1 MAGGEGTRLRPLTS
15 NQPKPMVPICT
26 KPCMEYIVELLQ
38 RHGIQETIVTL
49 AFLPKTIRDYFG
61 DGSALGLKMQYS
73 VEQAPAGTAGSVK
86 LAEANLRD
94 ETFLVISGD
103 ALTDFDL
110 TAIVEFHRA
119 RGALATIALKR
130 VENPLEFGVVV
141 VDEEGRIQ
149 RFLEKPTWG
158 EVFSD
163 TVNTG
168 IYVLE
173 PEVFE
178 YMPADSPYDF
188 SQDLFPKL
196 FEMGAPL
203 YGYVAE
209 GYWQDIGSLGQ
220 FLAANRDVLD
230 GKLQATLPGIRLD
243 NNIYIGE
250 TLSLDSL
257 DNVTGPAM
265 IGKYAKIDAE
275 ARIMPYSVLGSNVVV
290 KGHAE
295 TGNCVIDA
303 NTYIGNNAKVR
314 GAILGKNCDVKA
326 GANLSEGVAVGDE
339 CVIGEQAYIAPDVK
353 IYPFKTVDSGA
364 QIQSS
369 IIWESRGTSQLFGK
383 DGIAGLINIDITPE
397 LALKFAMAYGT
408 VLAKGAKVT
417 TSRDAHPASRVIKR
431 AIISGLNATGVVV
444 RDLRVA
450 SAAINRFEI
459 KNGSAE
465 GGIHVRISNWDAEMI
480 QIQVFEPPGV
490 AIGEKR
496 QKDIEKYYGR
506 QDFRRAFYSE
516 FGEIQFPDRAMET
529 YVRGLTENWD
539 VERIRKRA
547 FRIVIDY
554 SNSPASLV
562 LPNLL
567 GRLNAE
573 VLSLHAFAD
582 ETRTSMGA
590 TELGANIAGVQ
601 RLVKVMGGDLGLVID
616 PSGERLYL
624 VDELG
629 QEVALE
635 KALLL
640 FVKLVAE
647 QARKGDKIVLPL
659 TVTSQADKLTR
670 EYGVEVVRTKV
681 SLPALMEASTAPG
694 VVFAGSL
701 GGGYIFPQFL
711 PAYDAVMSLGKLLE
725 LLAPHPQTLSQKV
738 EEIPTSTLVHR
749 TVGCPWSL
757 KGTVMRTVTED
768 VQRARDGKVS
778 LLDGIMV
785 VSRDSWVQILPDA
798 DEPVFHVYAEGA
810 SSERSEELAEQF
822 VGRVRGVVEAHQ
834 G

>member
-1 MAGGEGTRLRPLTS
+1 MLVRQIPNTLTVFRLLSLPVFVWLYGREVPGAAWPAAVLLFFAALSDVADGFIARRYHLESDFGRILDPFVDRALYVTLLLTLLYYGTLPLWAVLPVVIRDAILVRRGRRAPSPARRATAHHAARQARQPRARLRHPVLHHRRALGGLARVRRRSAALPMVRRLVRRARRARAAAETTAGVGVVWSRRARRVWTQRRPRGVGNGGREESGTAAAGPAFGTIAGERCSWETTSPCHESDGEPVRAVVMAGGEGTRLRPLTS
-15 NQPKPMVPICT
+15 NQPKPMVPVCT

-38 RHGIQETIVTL
+38 RHGIEETVVTL
-49 AFLPKTIRDYFG
+49 AFLPKSMRDYFG

-86 LAEANLRD
+86 LAESNLRD

-158 EVFSD
+158 QVFSD

-173 PEVFE
+173 PEVFDH
-178 YMPADSPYDF
+178 MPADCPYDF

-230 GKLQATLPGIRLD
+230 GKVQVTLPGIRLD
-243 NNIYIGE
+243 NNVYIGE

-265 IGKYAKIDAE
+265 IGNYAKIDAE
-275 ARIMPYSVLGSNVVV
+275 ARIGPYSVLGSNVVV

-303 NTYIGNNAKVR
+303 NTYIGSSAKVR

-326 GANLSEGVAVGDE
+326 GASLSEGVAVGDE

-383 DGIAGLINIDITPE
+383 DGIAGLINVDITPE

-417 TSRDAHPASRVIKR
+417 TQPRRSPCLASHQASHHQWAQRDRRRGARPTCRLGGHQS
-431 AIISGLNATGVVV
+431 L
-444 RDLRVA
+444 RDQ
-450 SAAINRFEI
+450 E
-459 KNGSAE
+459 
-465 GGIHVRISNWDAEMI
+465 
-480 QIQVFEPPGV
+480 
-490 AIGEKR
+490 R
-496 QKDIEKYYGR
+496 QR
-506 QDFRRAFYSE
+506 RRA
-516 FGEIQFPDRAMET
+516 
-529 YVRGLTENWD
+529 
-539 VERIRKRA
+539 
-547 FRIVIDY
+547 
-554 SNSPASLV
+554 
-562 LPNLL
+562 
-567 GRLNAE
+567 
-573 VLSLHAFAD
+573 
-582 ETRTSMGA
+582 
-590 TELGANIAGVQ
+590 
-601 RLVKVMGGDLGLVID
+601 
-616 PSGERLYL
+616 
-624 VDELG
+624 
-629 QEVALE
+629 
-635 KALLL
+635 
-640 FVKLVAE
+640 
-647 QARKGDKIVLPL
+647 
-659 TVTSQADKLTR
+659 
-670 EYGVEVVRTKV
+670 
-681 SLPALMEASTAPG
+681 ASTCASP
-694 VVFAGSL
+694 
-701 GGGYIFPQFL
+701 
-711 PAYDAVMSLGKLLE
+711 
-725 LLAPHPQTLSQKV
+725 
-738 EEIPTSTLVHR
+738 
-749 TVGCPWSL
+749 VGI
-757 KGTVMRTVTED
+757 R
-768 VQRARDGKVS
+768 R
-778 LLDGIMV
+778 
-785 VSRDSWVQILPDA
+785 
-798 DEPVFHVYAEGA
+798 
-810 SSERSEELAEQF
+810 
-822 VGRVRGVVEAHQ
+822 
-834 G
+834 